1 MESPFES
8 PSISEAPL
16 KERSRFLNK
25 IKDVVSLS
33 LRDEECVGFLL
44 TDFFRDGGCL
54 TIEGDFPN
62 GDFACGEITLSVVPN
77 SDFDREDGFKFF
89 FFTEELTETEED
101 GFSNEDVELPEL
113 EAFPYSDIAE
123 GEISL
128 SEVLPNGDDTEDE
141 FASISKTDWLRT
153 SELDDFLNEGVEV
166 LDLNTSLYVDL
177 VEEDLPNGDGIEDG
191 FAAFFFPSRLANGKG
206 IDGDSTGDWF

>member
-1 MESPFES
+1 M
-8 PSISEAPL
+8 
-16 KERSRFLNK
+16 NK

-62 GDFACGEITLSVVPN
+62 GDFACGEIILSVVPT
-77 SDFDREDGFKFF
+77 SDFDREDGFEFF

-128 SEVLPNGDDTEDE
+128 SVVLPDGDDTEDE
-141 FASISKTDWLRT
+141 FAAFSFTDWLT
-153 SELDDFLNEGVEV
+153 TTELDYFLNEVVEV
-166 LDLNTSLYVDL
+166 PDLKRFLSVDL
-177 VEEDLPNGDGIEDG
+177 AEEDLPNGNGTEDG
-191 FAAFFFPSRLANGKG
+191 FAAFFFTSRLTDGKVT
-206 IDGDSTGDWF
+206 DGDSTGEWF